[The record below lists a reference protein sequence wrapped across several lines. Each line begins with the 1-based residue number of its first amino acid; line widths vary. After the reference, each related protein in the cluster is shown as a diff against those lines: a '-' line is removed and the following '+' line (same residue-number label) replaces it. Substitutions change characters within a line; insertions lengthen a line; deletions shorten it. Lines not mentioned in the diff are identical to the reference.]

1 MNRDKRNPSQEADP
15 PAERGGRSA
24 GVALLWHAKP
34 QDRSAT
40 WAGGAPTVNPTGGER
55 HRERLAE
62 LAANSRSLTDIGS
75 ARRQLAEAVELA
87 TAVLDQAAAADV
99 ERSECLAHM
108 SHELRTPL
116 SAIIGFAEI
125 IADSLKQPE
134 PSADK
139 ALEYTKDIKN
149 AGQHLLGLVND
160 LLDIAKVEA
169 GKHELVE
176 DPLDMGELLQSCIA
190 MVRERAAAASITL
203 DITVPESCAAITAD
217 GRKLKQVL
225 VNLLSNA
232 VKFTPDRGRVL
243 AAVEPAGPDGAVVT
257 IRDTGIGMSSEELE
271 RALEPFTQF
280 RRDLRADQP
289 GTGLGLP
296 LAKALTELH
305 GGSLTIE
312 SEVGGGTAVR
322 ITLPHARRAWTGDE
336 APVSTARPEVA

>member
-1 MNRDKRNPSQEADP
+1 MNRDDKRNQAAL
-15 PAERGGRSA
+15 PAKHGERDS
-24 GVALLWHAKP
+24 GVALLWNAKHRRAP
-34 QDRSAT
+34 RA
-40 WAGGAPTVNPTGGER
+40 AGTPAVNPASGER
-55 HRERLAE
+55 YRERLAE
-62 LAANSRSLTDIGS
+62 LAANGRSLASVAS
-75 ARRQLAEAVELA
+75 ARRQLAETVELA
-87 TAVLDQAAAADV
+87 TTILDESAAADV
-99 ERSECLAHM
+99 ARSECLAHM

-125 IADSLKQPE
+125 IADSLKKPE

-139 ALEYTKDIKN
+139 ALEYTRDIKN

-160 LLDIAKVEA
+160 MLDIAKVEA

-176 DPLDMGELLQSCIA
+176 DTLDTEELLQSCVA
-190 MVRERAAAASITL
+190 MVRERAAAASIAL
-203 DITVPESCAAITAD
+203 DMSVPESCATITAD

-232 VKFTPDRGRVL
+232 VKFTPDRGKVVL
-243 AAVEPAGPDGAVVT
+243 AVEPAGPDGTAIT

-271 RALEPFTQF
+271 RVLEPFTQF

-312 SEVGGGTAVR
+312 SAIGEGTAVR
-322 ITLPHARRAWTGDE
+322 ITLPHARRDLGADE
-336 APVSTARPEVA
+336 APVSGARPEVA

>member
-1 MNRDKRNPSQEADP
+1 MKRDDKSNLGQAEP
-15 PAERGGRSA
+15 PAERDGRDS
-24 GVALLWHAKP
+24 GVALLWHAK
-34 QDRSAT
+34 QRRATRAAGTSA
-40 WAGGAPTVNPTGGER
+40 VNLAGGER
-55 HRERLAE
+55 YRERLAE
-62 LAANSRSLTDIGS
+62 LAANGRSLSSVAS

-87 TAVLDQAAAADV
+87 TAVLDESAAADV
-99 ERSECLAHM
+99 ARSECLAHM

-125 IADSLKQPE
+125 IADSLKAPE
-134 PSADK
+134 PSTDK
-139 ALEYTKDIKN
+139 ALEYTRDIKN

-160 LLDIAKVEA
+160 MLDIAKVEA

-176 DPLDMGELLQSCIA
+176 DPLDTGELLQSCVA
-190 MVRERAAAASITL
+190 MVRERAAAASIAL
-203 DITVPESCAAITAD
+203 GMTVPESCAAITAD

-232 VKFTPDRGRVL
+232 VKFTPDRGEVVL
-243 AAVEPAGPDGAVVT
+243 AVEPAGPEGAAIT

-271 RALEPFTQF
+271 RVLEPFTQF

-305 GGSLTIE
+305 GGSLTID
-312 SEVGGGTAVR
+312 SAAGVGTVVR
-322 ITLPHARRAWTGDE
+322 ITLPHARRARSADE
-336 APVSTARPEVA
+336 APVSAARPEVA